1 MLHIFT
7 PPASLRSGNDVI
19 GSRTALALTQAGLP
33 AISHDLLP
41 DLLASTFERG
51 HIPFGR
57 RIFRK
62 VIAPP
67 LVQRKLAAITNGD
80 AFWILGSA
88 VPMVEDS
95 RLERQVIERGGRYI
109 YHVMDDWLSTPYLR
123 AGTMA
128 RCHLARLVVVPTP
141 ELFNRIRETTPEA
154 HVVRLE
160 EPIDIDRVFPMPAP
174 DDGLPPLVVWC
185 GNPGQLR
192 RVDTVVDIL
201 NMLQK
206 HRPFR
211 FRVISGRRPNL
222 SLDFAWEWK
231 PYSYMNES
239 HLLAGAVAGIA
250 PLDDTPYTRCKG
262 AYKIK
267 TYMAA
272 GIPAV
277 ASPVGYQRDL
287 VKEGITGFLPDSDTA
302 WLENLR
308 QLITHSPLASSL
320 GCASRE
326 IACRLYSHA
335 AIAPAWMKAVASAC

>member
-1 MLHIFT
+1 MFHIFT
-7 PPASLRSGNDVI
+7 PPPSLRSAHDII

-33 AISHDLLP
+33 AISHNLLP
-41 DLLASTFERG
+41 DFLASTFERG
-51 HIPFGR
+51 SIPFGR

-67 LVQRKLAAITNGD
+67 LVKRKLAAVTNGD

-88 VPMVEDS
+88 VPMLEDA
-95 RLERQVIERGGRYI
+95 RLERQVIACGGRYI
-109 YHVMDDWLSTPYLR
+109 YHVMDDWLSIPYLR
-123 AGTMA
+123 AGTMT
-128 RCHLARLVVVPTP
+128 RCNLARLVVVPTP
-141 ELFNRIRETTPEA
+141 ELYGRVRDTIPEA
-154 HVVRLE
+154 NVIRLE
-160 EPIDIDRVFPMPAP
+160 EPIDVDRVFPMPAP

-192 RVDTVVDIL
+192 RLDMIVDVL
-201 NMLQK
+201 NKLQK
-206 HRPFR
+206 HAPFR

-222 SLDFAWEWK
+222 SLNFAWEWK

-272 GIPAV
+272 GIPTV
-277 ASPVGYQRDL
+277 ASPVGYQCEL
-287 VKEGITGFLPDSDTA
+287 VKEGVTGFLPGCESEWMDA
-302 WLENLR
+302 LE
-308 QLITHSPLASSL
+308 QLITRPQLATSLAS
-320 GCASRE
+320 ASRE

-335 AIAPAWMKAVASAC
+335 AIAPAWIKAVVSVR